1 MFILVF
7 TKVTKIVFNHVYIY
21 MHRLIFDVPKIQ
33 SEEELEQ
40 RYCTGG
46 PELEARVGK
55 KTTNQQKMK
64 NLCKGKRPR
73 NLRYCHQKVPIV
85 ASIGR
90 YAVADALQSSQ
101 KIVFIIKAKTRMG
114 A

>member
-33 SEEELEQ
+33 SEEELE
-40 RYCTGG
+40 
-46 PELEARVGK
+46 ARAGK

-85 ASIGR
+85 ASIGW
-90 YAVADALQSSQ
+90 YAVADALQS
-101 KIVFIIKAKTRMG
+101 G
-114 A
+114 

>member
-33 SEEELEQ
+33 SEEELE
-40 RYCTGG
+40 
-46 PELEARVGK
+46 ARAGK

-73 NLRYCHQKVPIV
+73 NLRYCHQIVPIV
-85 ASIGR
+85 ASIGW
-90 YAVADALQSSQ
+90 YAVADALQSGQ
-101 KIVFIIKAKTRMG
+101 KIVFIIKARTRMG

>member
-33 SEEELEQ
+33 SEEELE
-40 RYCTGG
+40 
-46 PELEARVGK
+46 ARAGKENRDLWK

-85 ASIGR
+85 ASIGW
-90 YAVADALQSSQ
+90 YAVADALQSGQ

>member
-7 TKVTKIVFNHVYIY
+7 TKVTKIVFNYVYIY

-33 SEEELEQ
+33 SEEELE
-40 RYCTGG
+40 
-46 PELEARVGK
+46 ARAGK

-85 ASIGR
+85 ASIGW
-90 YAVADALQSSQ
+90 YAIADALQSGQ